1 MTHTENVVVLDFTS
15 NEVDILELTFER
27 NEDITIGEQ
36 VEDEIIKLGYNLD
49 NIEYMSSEFEIN
61 INRK

>member
-1 MTHTENVVVLDFTS
+1 MTHTENVVVLDFIS

-61 INRK
+61 INGK

>member
-61 INRK
+61 INGK

>member
-1 MTHTENVVVLDFTS
+1 MTHTENVVVLDFAS

-61 INRK
+61 INGK